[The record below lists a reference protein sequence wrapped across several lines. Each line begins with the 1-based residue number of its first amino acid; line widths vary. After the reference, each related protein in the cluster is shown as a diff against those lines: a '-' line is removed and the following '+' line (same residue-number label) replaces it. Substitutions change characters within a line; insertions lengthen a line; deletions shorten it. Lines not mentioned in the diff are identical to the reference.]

1 MLSDSSRLSVP
12 NCSIA
17 QHSEKVK
24 KMSTN
29 SLDFDQ
35 EDLLI
40 IWPLV
45 KSRSPSESYEGRQD
59 LDFRQGIEMPVPKLI
74 KE

>member
-24 KMSTN
+24 NTSTN

-35 EDLLI
+35 EDILI
-40 IWPLV
+40 KWPLE
-45 KSRSPSESYEGRQD
+45 KSRSRSESYEDRHQLD
-59 LDFRQGIEMPVPKLI
+59 LRQGIEKLMPRLI
-74 KE
+74 

>member
-24 KMSTN
+24 KTSPN
-29 SLDFDQ
+29 SLDFVQ
-35 EDLLI
+35 EDILI

-45 KSRSPSESYEGRQD
+45 KSRSPSESYEGKHY
-59 LDFRQGIEMPVPKLI
+59 LDFRQVI
-74 KE
+74 